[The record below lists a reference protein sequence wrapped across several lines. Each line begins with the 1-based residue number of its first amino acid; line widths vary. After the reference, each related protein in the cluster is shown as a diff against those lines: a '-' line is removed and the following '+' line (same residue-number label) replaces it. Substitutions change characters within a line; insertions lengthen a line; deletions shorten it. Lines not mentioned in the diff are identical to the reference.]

1 MILRYVVHEQIEAF
15 EADGWQIVSR
25 LSYPHSRHAVLMK
38 RKCDVENTPSNL
50 ATAVPRRYLS
60 DDTLSEL

>member
-1 MILRYVVHEQIEAF
+1 MILRYVIHEEIEKY

-25 LSYPHSRHAVLMK
+25 LHYPHSRHAVLMK
-38 RKCDVENTPSNL
+38 RNCDVKNTTSNL

-60 DDTLSEL
+60 DNTIGEL

>member
-1 MILRYVVHEQIEAF
+1 MILRYVIHEEIEQY

-38 RKCDVENTPSNL
+38 RKCDVEDTPSNL
-50 ATAVPRRYLS
+50 ATAVSRRYLS